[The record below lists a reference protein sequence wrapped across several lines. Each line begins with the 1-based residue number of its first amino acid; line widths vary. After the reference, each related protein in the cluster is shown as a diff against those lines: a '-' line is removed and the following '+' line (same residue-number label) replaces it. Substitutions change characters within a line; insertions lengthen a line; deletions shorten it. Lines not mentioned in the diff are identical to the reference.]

1 MLLFH
6 NILSAVTA
14 PEEETHSISIMGYM
28 GGALKSAIWNN
39 MKEIRERIILLIISS
54 VVVVV
59 SFFMISVNLIT
70 SPHSSAGTTV
80 EQRQS
85 DQGSSSSSSLC
96 IHGATQFTFGA
107 EFLIISNVRQ
117 ARGGGVG
124 GGYRPPVAPYIHIG

>member
-28 GGALKSAIWNN
+28 GGALTSAIWSN

-70 SPHSSAGTTV
+70 SPHSSAWTTV

-85 DQGSSSSSSLC
+85 DQSSSSLC